1 MMFNLVGLVVFF
13 VILFLDRM
21 NGIVLMSFLCNNFS
35 EPPKIFSEPR
45 SLVSELP
52 SFFSAACRVQMV
64 AVTLRVTMSGLSPRR
79 RVVAKR

>member
-1 MMFNLVGLVVFF
+1 MGYDVYLVGLVVFF

-35 EPPKIFSEPR
+35 EPR

-52 SFFSAACRVQMV
+52 SFFSAACRVQTV
-64 AVTLRVTMSGLSPRR
+64 AATLRVTMSALSPRR